1 MNDFA
6 QIRAARPAVAPP
18 SDDVIAQAKAAMWT
32 ATAPPH
38 AAGSARR
45 RRMIRLPIAVT
56 AVAAATAL
64 AVTFV
69 RVSDDH
75 TAPPAGTG
83 TGTTPTHPVT
93 SGLPAPVTLAGVGG
107 ARLGMTATELSRAW
121 HTRIIPAGGTGPQCR
136 TARFTTGGVQGF
148 AIFSQGRLASLWF
161 SGKTMR
167 TDRGIGVGSTLA
179 AVRRT
184 YKPLTETP
192 DEYVSKAIVAYYE
205 PNGPGA
211 AGLRFSV
218 NAEGSVAELAWGD
231 QSIHLVEG
239 CA

>member
-1 MNDFA
+1 MNDFD
-6 QIRAARPAVAPP
+6 QIRAARPTVTPP
-18 SDDVIAQAKAAMWT
+18 SDDVIATAKAAMWT
-32 ATAPPH
+32 ATAHTRP
-38 AAGSARR
+38 GRSARR
-45 RRMIRLPIAVT
+45 QRVMRIPIAIA

-64 AVTFV
+64 VVTFV
-69 RVSDDH
+69 RVADDR

-93 SGLPAPVTLAGVGG
+93 SGLPAPVTLASVGG
-107 ARLGMTATELSRAW
+107 ATLGMTATELSQVW
-121 HTRIIPAGGTGPQCR
+121 HTRITPAGGTGPQCR
-136 TARFTTGGVQGF
+136 TARIITGGVSGF

-161 SGKTMR
+161 SGKAMR
-167 TDRGIGVGSTLA
+167 TDRGIGVGSTLT
-179 AVRRT
+179 AVRGA
-184 YKPLTETP
+184 YAPLTETP

-205 PNGPGA
+205 PGGPGT

-231 QSIHLVEG
+231 KSIHLVEG